1 MYELKNIKRVQSVT
15 SNTLLPV
22 QQVRSASKI
31 LRSAD
36 CYQQRFIKFTDIGI
50 FHSYSELL
58 HASLLEADP
67 NVSSF
72 TPQPLSLLIK
82 GKRRYV
88 PDCYYVKSGKRYVVE
103 LKPSGDFNEELKV
116 PLELF
121 FDYHNIKFEVISNES
136 ILENEMIALNWLHII
151 RTLISAVLENTE
163 TEEIGLWEEF
173 LLEQKKTIGD
183 IISIGNRINGRA
195 REISL
200 FRLVHRGKLKID
212 FNDREIGLDTEVS
225 LCK

>member
-1 MYELKNIKRVQSVT
+1 MYELENIKRVQSVT
-15 SNTLLPV
+15 SDTLFPV
-22 QQVRSASKI
+22 QQVRYASKI

-36 CYQQRFIKFTDIGI
+36 CYQQRFIKFAGIGI
-50 FHSYSELL
+50 FHSYSEFL

-67 NVSSF
+67 DISTF

-82 GKRRYV
+82 GRRYV

-103 LKPSGDFNEELKV
+103 LKPLGEFNEELQI
-116 PLELF
+116 PLESF

-136 ILENEMIALNWLHII
+136 ILENEVLALNWLHII
-151 RTLISAVLENTE
+151 RTLISAGLEDTE
-163 TEEIGLWEEF
+163 AEEIRLWEEF
-173 LLEQKKTIGD
+173 LLENHKTIGD

-200 FRLVHRGKLKID
+200 FRLIHRGKLKID
-212 FNDREIGLDTEVS
+212 FSDREIRLDTEVF